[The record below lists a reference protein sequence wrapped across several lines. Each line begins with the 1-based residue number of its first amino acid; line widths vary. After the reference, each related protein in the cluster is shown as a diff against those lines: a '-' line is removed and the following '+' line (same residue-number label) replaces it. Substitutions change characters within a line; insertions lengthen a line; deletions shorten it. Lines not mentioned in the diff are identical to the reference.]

1 MEAWGGAWGLGTT
14 DLLRWRAAGLLHD
27 GLRDADPGMLRP
39 LARPWLAELPLDLD
53 GGTASDLLHGP
64 AAASLLRDDGI
75 TDDSVLLAVAWHT
88 LGHGALDRLG
98 RALYLADYLE
108 PGRRHEGAVSRERRA
123 RVVED
128 LEGVLREVAAER
140 VCRSLRHARPLLA
153 PTVAFWNDLVH
164 G

>member
-1 MEAWGGAWGLGTT
+1 VGPGIRRAPGARRPGRRPHGGLG
-14 DLLRWRAAGLLHD
+14 WRLGA
-27 GLRDADPGMLRP
+27 RDHRPPP
-39 LARPWLAELPLDLD
+39 LAGLPLDLD